1 MDNPESIIE
10 TLLQQLRDASTD
22 RCLLW
27 VDPAQQ
33 DVFGDHPLIEQRRI
47 RVPIRHAR
55 FDPALAPYLVPLN
68 TAKFSEAELF
78 GESVRLAW
86 QAWQIPSLFAGKGQP
101 VCGWAICSAPADKL
115 AAHWG
120 KQCSLHRVGAQ
131 SMRLRFHDPSVR
143 EWLWPTLSPLQQ
155 QQLLGPAQALLSIGL
170 QGQVLQHAQA
180 GESAGVETSG
190 QAETGNELK
199 LTLSEAQW
207 SDVNDYATVHGA
219 WLDYCQLNE
228 AHRQTLSRKQPNW
241 VADILNA
248 LKQASQFGVTDLQD
262 RRQFALHVLQ
272 FGGTFYQHPK
282 LQAVWSRTQQGDFYG
297 SALEDVMQESSDHLA
312 GFLEKERSDAGN

>member
-1 MDNPESIIE
+1 MDSPEAIIE
-10 TLLQQLRDASTD
+10 TLLQRLHAASTD
-22 RCLLW
+22 HCLLW

-33 DVFGDHPLIEQRRI
+33 DVFGDHPLIEQRRV

-86 QAWQIPSLFAGKGQP
+86 QAWQIPSLVAGKGQP
-101 VCGWAICSAPADKL
+101 VCGWAICSAPAAEL

-120 KQCSLHRVGAQ
+120 QHCSLHRIGMQ

-143 EWLWPTLSPLQQ
+143 EWLWPSLSPVQQ
-155 QQLLGPAQALLSIGL
+155 RHLLGPAQTLLSIGR
-170 QGQVLQHAQA
+170 QGQVLRHAQA
-180 GESAGVETSG
+180 NQPPGSEASGV
-190 QAETGNELK
+190 AEISNA
-199 LTLSEAQW
+199 LTLADAQW

-241 VADILNA
+241 VADILSA

-297 SALEDVMQESSDHLA
+297 RALEDVMQESSDHLA
-312 GFLEKERSDAGN
+312 GFLEKERSDASN